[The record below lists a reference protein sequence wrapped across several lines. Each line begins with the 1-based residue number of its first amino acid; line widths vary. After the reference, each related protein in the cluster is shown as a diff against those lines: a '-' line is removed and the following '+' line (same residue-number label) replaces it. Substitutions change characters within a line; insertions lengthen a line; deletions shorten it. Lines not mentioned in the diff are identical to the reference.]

1 MAKRIGMEV
10 AMAVAEAVAL
20 CRLDVAAVYPI
31 TPNTHVAEHLSD
43 IVKAAVVALY
53 GSYNVKAPY

>member
-1 MAKRIGMEV
+1 MAKRMGMEV

-20 CRLDVAAVYPI
+20 CRPDMAAVYPI

-43 IVKAAVVALY
+43 IVAEGKLDAEQVALA
-53 GSYNVKAPY
+53 V